1 MASGLTWGNTF
12 LFVQQGMSE
21 LSPIGTINSDHNMK
35 SGSVGQLVSNTLGK
49 ILDENGRSLPPN
61 TPGELA
67 LLGPQVMLGYLDE
80 PEKTKECLSDS
91 GWLRTG
97 DVAQYDEDGFV
108 C

>member
-1 MASGLTWGNTF
+1 MTF
-12 LFVQQGMSE
+12 TARQPLIPFAFPTAVKR
-21 LSPIGTINSDHNMK
+21 GTA
-35 SGSVGQLVSNTLGK
+35 GVNTLGK
-49 ILDENGRSLPPN
+49 ILYENGCSLPPN

-108 C
+108 S